1 MPINEPA
8 SLAEIAAPSRLRTE
22 LNVAAAVV
30 AVGISLL
37 ILALLANAP
46 APRVHHHARTP
57 PPAQVAAVRAVGRP

>member
-8 SLAEIAAPSRLRTE
+8 SLAEVTAPSRLRTE

-46 APRVHHHARTP
+46 APRGHHGPR
-57 PPAQVAAVRAVGRP
+57 PPARAASVTPGR